1 MEPLQADKMRAGV
14 SLQSGHHRFSQA
26 VVPYLLVA
34 PAVLLILGLVFY
46 PLGFSVW
53 SSFHVDDLL
62 YQGLHTFVGFRNY
75 QQVLSDPAFQLALR
89 NTVVYYLLASLG
101 VVIFGLTIAHWLNQ
115 LRVRWRAFF
124 LTVVLLPWAV
134 PGVVT
139 GLLWS
144 FIYNPTSGLLNGVLK
159 SVGLIRHDVVWF
171 DHPGLALVLIAVALL
186 WQIVPL
192 SAIILLAGIR
202 SIPPTLYEA
211 ARVDGA
217 HSIAAFW
224 RITVP
229 LLRPALAIVMVQTAV
244 SSIGIFDQVY
254 VLTGYDPSTKS
265 AIIQTYLYAFQN
277 LNFGQGISAALLA
290 TLAITLVGY
299 LYLRVVYREVTYS

>member
-1 MEPLQADKMRAGV
+1 MESLQTDKMRAEV
-14 SLQSGHHRFSQA
+14 SLYSRHRQLTQSLI
-26 VVPYLLVA
+26 PYLLIT
-34 PAVLLILGLVFY
+34 PAVVLIVGLVFY

-62 YQGLHTFVGFRNY
+62 YQGVHTFVGLKNY
-75 QQVLSDPAFQLALR
+75 QQVLSDPAFQLAVR
-89 NTVVYYLLASLG
+89 NTVVYFLLASLG
-101 VVIFGLTIAHWLNQ
+101 VVIFGLTIAHWLNR
-115 LRVRWRAFF
+115 LGEGWRAFF

-134 PGVVT
+134 QGVVT
-139 GLLWS
+139 GLIWS

-159 SVGLIRHDVVWF
+159 GLGLIRYNVVWF
-171 DHPGLALVLIAVALL
+171 NHPGLALVLIAVALL

-192 SAIILLAGIR
+192 SAIILLAGLR
-202 SIPPTLYEA
+202 SIPPSLYEA
-211 ARVDGA
+211 ATVDGA
-217 HSIAAFW
+217 RSVATLW
-224 RITVP
+224 RITIP

-265 AIIQTYLYAFQN
+265 TIIQTYLYAFQN
-277 LNFGQGISAALLA
+277 LNFGQGISAALLI

-299 LYLRVVYREVTYS
+299 LYLRLVYREVRYS